1 MGDLQE
7 LHDGRPVVA
16 DGHPPP
22 VEDELVHP
30 PGAEG
35 RPDGVGHRLAR
46 VDVADQLG
54 LALSVVERAQ
64 EEIRA
69 GGRRTNK
76 WGEYPDGTSKQRNTT
91 TTTTTITPP
100 PSPPPPPPP
109 PTTFKSPLNPS
120 SPLGLTCEVS
130 VPSRRRI
137 IPGLIIFSS
146 GSVAVC
152 ARARAVRR
160 ATALLRISAIQ
171 CPPLLFGRK
180 CDMKNEGICKSLPL
194 PSASLCPSSV
204 IFISLCSRKQ
214 PGGRGQSERYL

>member
-91 TTTTTITPP
+91 TITPP
-100 PSPPPPPPP
+100 TNHFQITAQSIQ
-109 PTTFKSPLNPS
+109 PTRTYLRGVGSLPEEDNPRS
-120 SPLGLTCEVS
+120 HHLFPWFCCRVRTGE
-130 VPSRRRI
+130 
-137 IPGLIIFSS
+137 S
-146 GSVAVC
+146 G
-152 ARARAVRR
+152 
-160 ATALLRISAIQ
+160 TKGLLRLLCCIS
-171 CPPLLFGRK
+171 R
-180 CDMKNEGICKSLPL
+180 DT
-194 PSASLCPSSV
+194 PSACCLAENYE
-204 IFISLCSRKQ
+204 K
-214 PGGRGQSERYL
+214 